1 MYSSKYED
9 RCIGAGMRTHAG
21 GERRGE
27 RREERGEKREEKG
40 ESKGGQIYRSTT
52 MRADMWRSTNRRG
65 VS

>member
-9 RCIGAGMRTHAG
+9 RYIGAGMRTHAG

-27 RREERGEKREEKG
+27 RREERGERREERAKEDRYIG
-40 ESKGGQIYRSTT
+40 VLPCGQICR
-52 MRADMWRSTNRRG
+52 RSTNRRG